1 MTDDDVL
8 THLPTVA
15 NLVCAVHDQDA
26 TTTHRILR
34 GIPTD
39 TAALIVLLARMVP
52 DDKTVTELL
61 DAGEVQRDRD
71 GIPVFAEDWT
81 DDELKAA
88 HAAWGRRDR
97 TRARWAEE
105 GEREYQRRRQ
115 ARRRARKNGTEG
127 LACPECGQTPTT
139 KETAA

>member
-61 DAGEVQRDRD
+61 QAGEVQRDRD

-81 DDELKAA
+81 DAELRAA
-88 HAAWGRRDR
+88 HAAWTRREH
-97 TRARWAEE
+97 TRWSEE

-115 ARRRARKNGTEG
+115 ARRRARKAGTEG
-127 LACPECGQTPTT
+127 LACPECGQTPPTT